1 MKILPSQLQKTFY
14 GQPLVKRPSRAI
26 VSPLRVPS
34 APGRSYKDETKAGG
48 GGAGGQRRARQEDQC
63 NDQGKVRREHGDRS
77 WVQHRGNK
85 GPQWEESLWKQEFR
99 AAILSRSTA
108 VEPGA
113 GTRRH
118 FQ

>member
-1 MKILPSQLQKTFY
+1 MKIFPSQSQKTFY
-14 GQPLVKRPSRAI
+14 GQPLVERPSQAI

-34 APGRSYKDETKAGG
+34 APGRSYKDETKAGV

-63 NDQGKVRREHGDRS
+63 SDQGKVRREHGGRS

-85 GPQWEESLWKQEFR
+85 GPQGKSPRGNGFR
-99 AAILSRSTA
+99 AAILSRSTE
-108 VEPGA
+108 VEPGT
-113 GTRRH
+113 GRRRH